1 MLWLLREHK
10 IVIQVAR
17 TAITPSCQT
26 WLEEDLPSDGD
37 FKESPT
43 MSAPKGPPF
52 SVLITLAVKMA

>member
-1 MLWLLREHK
+1 MLWLLGEQE
-10 IVIQVAR
+10 IVIQVPR

-43 MSAPKGPPF
+43 MSTPKGPPF
-52 SVLITLAVKMA
+52 SVLIMLVVKMP

>member
-1 MLWLLREHK
+1 MLWLLGEHK

-26 WLEEDLPSDGD
+26 WLEDDLSSDGD

-52 SVLITLAVKMA
+52 SVRIM